1 MNPMRIIIT
10 TVYYIFFGIITTV
23 GVVTFIIIVYS
34 VILIFTFNKKTA
46 RKFAH
51 HVAKIWGRVTTDI
64 AFMKIHIEGLENY
77 DKNKLYII
85 TANHQSAFDI
95 LFCLRI
101 LKGEFAFLA
110 KDTLFGIPFFGLAMK
125 LAGYISVKRGSIG
138 ALKSIDDM
146 ANVMSNNISL
156 LIYSEGTRSIT
167 GEIGRPKK
175 GMLKLSERFPDVLIL
190 PVVFDGTRNVI
201 KPKSLKVS
209 LFKKA
214 NVRFLK
220 PYKMSESGV
229 TDNDKLNY
237 WHELMSS
244 NYKEIKVD

>member
-1 MNPMRIIIT
+1 MLMKIIIT
-10 TVYYIFFGIITTV
+10 TVYYIFFGVVTTV
-23 GVVTFIIIVYS
+23 GVVTGIIFVYAL
-34 VILIFTFNKKTA
+34 IFIFTFNKKIA
-46 RKFAH
+46 RSFAH
-51 HVAKIWGRVTTDI
+51 HVAKIWGRVTTKI
-64 AFMKIHIEGLENY
+64 AFIKINIEGLENY

-110 KDTLFGIPFFGLAMK
+110 KDTLFNVPFFGFAMK
-125 LAGYISVKRGSIG
+125 LAGYISVKRGTIG

-146 ANVMSNNISL
+146 ANVMANNISVL
-156 LIYSEGTRSIT
+156 LYPEGTRSAT
-167 GEIGRPKK
+167 GEIGMAKK

-201 KPKSLKVS
+201 RAKSLKVS
-209 LFKKA
+209 LFQRA

-220 PYKMSESGV
+220 PYKMSESGL
-229 TDNDKLNY
+229 TNNDKLNY

-244 NYKEIKVD
+244 NYEEIKVD

>member
-1 MNPMRIIIT
+1 MKIIIT
-10 TVYYIFFGIITTV
+10 TVYYIFFGVLTTT
-23 GVVTFIIIVYS
+23 GVVSGIIIVYS
-34 VILIFTFNKKTA
+34 LVFMFTFSKEKA
-46 RKFAH
+46 RRFAH
-51 HVAKIWGRVTTDI
+51 HVAKIWGRVTTKI
-64 AFMKIHIEGLENY
+64 AFIKVNIEGLENY
-77 DKNKLYII
+77 DKNKVYII

-101 LKGEFAFLA
+101 LQGEFAFLA
-110 KDTLFGIPFFGLAMK
+110 KDSLFKIPFFGFAMK
-125 LAGYISVKRGSIG
+125 LAGYISVKRGTIG

-146 ANVMSNNISL
+146 ANVMANNISVL
-156 LIYSEGTRSIT
+156 LYPEGTRSIT
-167 GEIGRPKK
+167 GEIGMAKK

-201 KPKSLKVS
+201 RAKSLKVN

-220 PYKMSESGV
+220 PYKMSESGL

-237 WHELMSS
+237 WRELISS